1 MTMGPTRVVVRP
13 GWWRG
18 PQVVVAAVSQSCV
31 GTTVELLAHNAMV
44 CHGLPSPPAH
54 QCYKHGDACY
64 IEVDVPQLVHVS
76 IIIW

>member
-1 MTMGPTRVVVRP
+1 MTMGPTR
-13 GWWRG
+13 RG
-18 PQVVVAAVSQSCV
+18 LQVVVAAISQSCV

-44 CHGLPSPPAH
+44 RHGLPSSPAH
-54 QCYKHGDACY
+54 QCHKHGDACY